1 MDSALYVVSTP
12 IGNLADITD
21 RARDALREADVVY
34 AEDTRRTGRLL
45 AWLESSAPLRSLHEH
60 NEASRTAEVLE
71 RLENAEACVLV
82 SDAGTPVVSDPG
94 ARLVR
99 VVLEAGHR
107 VVPLPGPSAVT
118 AALAAS
124 GLSGDRFAFL
134 GFPPRKKTDR
144 AAWIELASRM
154 PMAVVAFESPRRVG
168 SLLRE
173 LEGAGLGSRRCTVCR
188 ELTKL
193 HETIRHGT
201 VAELVADFGDET
213 KGEVT
218 LVFEGKAETA
228 TWEDRR
234 EEIDRAV
241 VGWVAEGMSRRELQV
256 RLAEDFGLPRNAA
269 YKIALGRAKPE
280 EDS

>member
-21 RARDALREADVVY
+21 RARDALREVDVVY

-45 AWLESSAPLRSLHEH
+45 AWLDSAASLRSLHEH
-60 NEASRTAEVLE
+60 NETARTTEVLK
-71 RLENAEACVLV
+71 RLENTESCALV
-82 SDAGTPVVSDPG
+82 SDAGTPVISDPG

-99 VVLEAGHR
+99 AVLDRGYD
-107 VVPLPGPSAVT
+107 VVPVPGPSAVT

-124 GLSGDRFAFL
+124 GFAGDQFAFL
-134 GFPPRKKTDR
+134 GFPPRKPAART
-144 AAWIELASRM
+144 AWIELASGM

-168 SLLRE
+168 ELLRQ
-173 LEGAGLGSRRCTVCR
+173 LRDAGLGGRRCAVCR

-201 VAELVADFGDET
+201 VAELVAAFGDET

-218 LVFEGKAETA
+218 LVLEGETETA
-228 TWEDRR
+228 AWEDRLA
-234 EEIDRAV
+234 EIDRAAAIWA
-241 VGWVAEGMSRRELQV
+241 GEGMSTRDLQA
-256 RLAEDFGLPRNAA
+256 RIADEFGVPRNAA
-269 YKIALGRAKPE
+269 YDVALRHMRPE
-280 EDS
+280 ESS